1 MKRLFAAIAAMML
14 VPTIP
19 AVCCAESY
27 QNIETLREQSPK
39 EVVFDCKDQ
48 YGRNIYIDTDVIIPE
63 VECVPIVVVEKPKY
77 EDCEIGRVC
86 GQYADATEEDDAK
99 RFMYSD
105 NGFDY
110 DIQIFTMGNTDVSI
124 LCDPSDS
131 KGAFDNNEEI
141 PSGKT
146 FCSGDVEDDE
156 TIQKGM
162 ESITKNL
169 QTLFPDFDLELGFSW
184 VQIIENSR
192 PRYTYTLRQ
201 KMEGIPILM
210 GAGDPVVGVSEK
222 TIGFKKPESWK
233 RSKTFRWGDFFSCWN
248 DMAYYDGGWN
258 VRVAPLMEIEKKY
271 DDVPLADINRVFEAI
286 QNKIEEGNIRNIY
299 AIRFGYCCYIGENDE
314 DVLFPV

>member
-86 GQYADATEEDDAK
+86 GQYADATEEDGAK

-110 DIQIFTMGNTDVSI
+110 DIQIFTIGNTDVSI
-124 LCDPSDS
+124 L
-131 KGAFDNNEEI
+131 A
-141 PSGKT
+141 
-146 FCSGDVEDDE
+146 
-156 TIQKGM
+156 IQK
-162 ESITKNL
+162 ERSTITKKSPAERRSVPAML
-169 QTLFPDFDLELGFSW
+169 KTMRPYKKEWRASPRIFRLFSRILISNWVFLGCKSLKTAAPD
-184 VQIIENSR
+184 
-192 PRYTYTLRQ
+192 
-201 KMEGIPILM
+201 IP
-210 GAGDPVVGVSEK
+210 
-222 TIGFKKPESWK
+222 T
-233 RSKTFRWGDFFSCWN
+233 R
-248 DMAYYDGGWN
+248 
-258 VRVAPLMEIEKKY
+258 
-271 DDVPLADINRVFEAI
+271 
-286 QNKIEEGNIRNIY
+286 
-299 AIRFGYCCYIGENDE
+299 
-314 DVLFPV
+314 